1 MSEGW
6 LGFAG
11 GIGLFLFG
19 MTVMTE
25 ALKTLASGRMRA
37 VLGRFTTTPLRGVL
51 SGAIGTALMQSSSAV
66 ILTVIGFVGAGLM
79 SFPQALGVIFG
90 ANIGS
95 TTTGWVVAIL
105 GLKLQ
110 LGVVALPLLF
120 VAALVATLTRGGR
133 RQAGM
138 ALAGFS
144 LIFLGLEMMQTA
156 TAQVSGL
163 LAGGWLPGE
172 SWPGRLALVAI
183 GVAVTVVIQSSG
195 AGVAAVLVLLGS
207 GSVTL
212 MQAAA
217 LVVGM
222 DLGTTAKSVLATL
235 GGSREM
241 RRTAMAH
248 VGYNAVTD
256 GLAFLAL
263 PLVPL
268 IQRVMLGDAQ
278 TALVVFHTGFNLA
291 GVALLLPVLPW
302 FARGIERLVPGG
314 TGPLPEPLDRRLL
327 GDADVAQDAAR
338 GVAAALA
345 TVQCARLSGAL
356 RRSGRAVEAGV
367 VEAVADLEDFLTRVA
382 LPSGGT
388 AGQNRQA
395 ALLHLADHLG
405 RLAQRAG
412 QEERL
417 AVLVADPVFCRPV
430 RMVAAALERAA
441 LAPADPV
448 LARRLARLHGTLG
461 ARMARMRRSVLLREH
476 VGLVSPPDLFA
487 LTDALRWLERV
498 LFHTER
504 IVHYGAAAAA
514 AAPPKG
520 EATSVLAED

>member
-1 MSEGW
+1 MNEGW

-19 MTVMTE
+19 MMVMTD
-25 ALKTLASGRMRA
+25 ALKALASGRMRA
-37 VLGRFTTTPLRGVL
+37 ALGQFTTTPLRGVL
-51 SGAIGTALMQSSSAV
+51 SGAIGTALLQSSSAV

-90 ANIGS
+90 ANIG
-95 TTTGWVVAIL
+95 TTATGWMVSVL

-110 LGVVALPLLF
+110 LGTVALPLLCL
-120 VAALVATLTRGGR
+120 AALGAAVTRGVK
-133 RQAGM
+133 RQVGM

-156 TAQVSGL
+156 TVQVSGL
-163 LAGGWLPGE
+163 LAGGWLPGD
-172 SWPGRLALVAI
+172 SWPGRLALVLI
-183 GVAVTVVIQSSG
+183 GGAVTVVIQSSS
-195 AGVAAVLVLLGS
+195 AGVAVALVLLGS

-235 GGSREM
+235 GGAREM

-248 VGYNAVTD
+248 VGYNVVTA

-263 PLVPL
+263 PLMPL
-268 IQRVMLGDAQ
+268 IQRLLLGDAQ
-278 TALVVFHTGFNLA
+278 TALVVFHTGFNMA
-291 GVALLLPVLPW
+291 GVLLLLPVLPW
-302 FARGIERLVPGG
+302 FARGIEWLVPGG
-314 TGPLPEPLDRRLL
+314 SGPLPEPLDRRLL
-327 GDADVAQDAAR
+327 GEADVAQDAAR
-338 GVAAALA
+338 GAAAALA
-345 TVQCARLSGAL
+345 SVQCARLAAAL
-356 RRSGRAVEAGV
+356 RQTGAAQDAGLAL
-367 VEAVADLEDFLTRVA
+367 AVADLEDFLMRVA
-382 LPSGGT
+382 LPAGGT

-417 AVLVADPVFCRPV
+417 AVLVADPVFRRPV
-430 RMVAAALERAA
+430 LMLAAALERAA
-441 LAPADPV
+441 QAPADPR
-448 LARRLARLHGTLG
+448 LALRLARLHGTLG
-461 ARMARMRRSVLLREH
+461 GRMGRLRRSVLLREH

-504 IVHYGAAAAA
+504 IVHYGAVAAT
-514 AAPPKG
+514 AAPSRE
-520 EATSVLAED
+520 EAARRLFDE